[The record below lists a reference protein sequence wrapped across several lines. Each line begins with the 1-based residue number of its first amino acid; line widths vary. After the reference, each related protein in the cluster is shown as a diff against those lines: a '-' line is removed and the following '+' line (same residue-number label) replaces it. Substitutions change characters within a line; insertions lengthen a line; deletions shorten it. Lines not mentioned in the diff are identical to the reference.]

1 MRKKYFKTHLLCFSK
16 HCSHQSRDT
25 RRLVD
30 AILPFSI
37 ASTLNDRG
45 RHSVTLGVFRLSED
59 LNLVLLG
66 PLSHAAW
73 FSGQMP
79 GQTWISET
87 LSVTTS
93 SSCGKTQLR
102 TMPISMSRWELRGVD
117 RGVCVWGGAFHGLS
131 CSEWDGEK
139 PHHTA
144 ILRRCMR
151 LWGHIMGFSGS
162 GLVWG
167 WGLLAS
173 LGLGS
178 WPSLPKPH
186 WFLCP
191 PSLPDLPLPAIQCHS
206 FTAGSPGVRGCGAP
220 SHGQPSLGPV

>member
-1 MRKKYFKTHLLCFSK
+1 M
-16 HCSHQSRDT
+16 
-25 RRLVD
+25 
-30 AILPFSI
+30 
-37 ASTLNDRG
+37 
-45 RHSVTLGVFRLSED
+45 TLGVFRLSED

-117 RGVCVWGGAFHGLS
+117 WGVCVWWGGVSWIILFRVGWREAPPHSHTQKVHETLGAYHGIQ
-131 CSEWDGEK
+131 W
-139 PHHTA
+139 
-144 ILRRCMR
+144 LRV
-151 LWGHIMGFSGS
+151 GMG
-162 GLVWG
+162 VR
-167 WGLLAS
+167 LLAS